1 MSTLR
6 SLDPRI
12 LASLLLLLPTNGSA
26 AEVDVIGLFPGK
38 AVVVI
43 DGGPPRTLSVG
54 QQPLQGVILI
64 STDRDSA
71 TLSIDGR
78 TRTLKI
84 GQHHAG
90 PPLPSSSQRAT
101 LSVDPRGHFVVDGQI
116 NGGAVRFLV
125 DTGAT
130 AVALSSVEADRLG
143 IDYRRGRPALMGTAN
158 GAAMAYQ
165 LKLDTVRVGDIV
177 LNNVDA
183 AVLEAGQMPYVLLG
197 MSFLNRMEMKRDG
210 QTMVLIKRF

>member
-6 SLDPRI
+6 ALGPRI
-12 LASLLLLLPTNGSA
+12 LASLLLLLPATGSA
-26 AEVDVIGLFPGK
+26 AEVSVIGLFPGK

-54 QQPLQGVILI
+54 QKPVQGVSLI
-64 STDRDSA
+64 STDRESA
-71 TLSIDGR
+71 TLNIDGR
-78 TRTLKI
+78 KRTLNI
-84 GQHHAG
+84 EQHHAG
-90 PPLPSSSQRAT
+90 APATSKPQSAT
-101 LSVDPRGHFVVDGQI
+101 LTVDPRGHFVVDGQI

-130 AVALSSVEADRLG
+130 AVALSSAEAGRLG
-143 IDYRRGRPALMGTAN
+143 IDYRKGRLALMGTAN

-165 LKLDTVRVGDIV
+165 LKLDAVRVGDIV

-183 AVLEAGQMPYVLLG
+183 AVLEGSQMPFVLLG
-197 MSFLNRMEMKRDG
+197 MSFLNRMEMKREG
-210 QTMVLIKRF
+210 QTMVLIRRF